1 VEDWFT
7 RLRQKDKRT
16 IAQTITKL
24 ENRDQDARV
33 LLQQLL
39 PFTGRAH
46 VIGITGPPGAGKS
59 TLIASLL
66 AFLRKRNYSIG
77 VLAIDPS
84 SPYSGG
90 AILGDR
96 IRMNRY
102 AIDDG
107 IYMRSMANRGKVG
120 GISRFTKDSV
130 RVLDAAGFDVILVE
144 TVGVGQSELSI
155 MHMADS
161 ICVVLHPGAGDMI
174 QVTKAGVMEIADVYV
189 VNKADLTGSSR
200 LISEIEDMLD
210 LSGGKGDWSPKVI
223 ATNAS
228 QHQGIEGLW
237 VLLEKHKQYLQ
248 QSGVGE
254 KQRIQQLYQEV
265 EEELGLIMEQKCKEI
280 WQQKAFQQRLT
291 QLEKKTVTPQEI
303 AMEVADRLFD
313 EKNE

>member
-265 EEELGLIMEQKCKEI
+265 EEELGLIMEKKCKEI
-280 WQQKAFQQRLT
+280 WQQKAFQQRLM